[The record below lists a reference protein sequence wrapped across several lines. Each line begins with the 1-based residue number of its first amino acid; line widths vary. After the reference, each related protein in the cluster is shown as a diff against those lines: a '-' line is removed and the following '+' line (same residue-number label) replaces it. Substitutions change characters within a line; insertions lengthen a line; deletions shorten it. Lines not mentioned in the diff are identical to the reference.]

1 MPTLSE
7 RILSLWYGPKPLT
20 RLDCLKKLTEIEER
34 LQRTSDEYLTV
45 SMNESNRPQPRAGR
59 RSGAIT
65 PGSHDNA
72 ESRLSLYTEEY
83 KKEYAR
89 CEDVLR

>member
-1 MPTLSE
+1 MPTLTE

-34 LQRTSDEYLTV
+34 LQRTGNEYITV
-45 SMNESNRPQPRAGR
+45 CLHEGK
-59 RSGAIT
+59 
-65 PGSHDNA
+65 HDNA
-72 ESRLSLYTEEY
+72 ESRLSLYTAEY